1 MASRTVGAVT
11 GTTTAGATAGAAIAQ
26 IITWAWPQTT
36 EIEAA
41 ITVLLTL
48 ALGILAGWAVPPKD
62 AETEV
67 EVDYIEDIEDGTV
80 DFARHEHE

>member
-1 MASRTVGAVT
+1 MTTKRTVGAVT
-11 GTTTAGATAGAAIAQ
+11 GTSTAGATAGAAIAQ
-26 IITWAWPQTT
+26 IITWAWPQTA

-62 AETEV
+62 DEETNV
-67 EVDYIEDIEDGTV
+67 VLDHVPTRSV